1 LSYLLLVSDDH
12 GPVIEQSIVTFTKQQ
27 NSDSSFISENKADAT
42 DKTEVDVTWTNE
54 NGFNIIECFLHTTFD
69 PAYTFGLMPRL
80 PDYIRNTSYGIVNG
94 QFEIIHSKI
103 NLNGK
108 TLRYNL

>member
-1 LSYLLLVSDDH
+1 MSYLLLVSDDH
-12 GPVIEQSIVTFTKQQ
+12 GPVIEQSNVTFTKKQ
-27 NSDSSFISENKADAT
+27 NSDGSVISENKADAT

-69 PAYTFGLMPRL
+69 PEYTFGLMPRL

-94 QFEIIHSKI
+94 QFEIIHTKI
-103 NLNGK
+103 NLKGK